1 MSSGSHYIALSG
13 LKARADELD
22 RLASDLANLGTS
34 GYKGERDTTAAAE
47 RPSFDRTLQSAID
60 TVHGGRKVNL
70 ADGAL
75 APTGRMLD
83 VAIDGKGF
91 FVIDTPSGP
100 RYTRNG
106 HFTLNENR
114 ELVTDDGLPV
124 SGADGHIT
132 LSEGEI
138 RIEDDGS
145 IYVDKTK
152 AGQLSVVEFADPSG
166 LTRDAGSRLR
176 ADGQE
181 ATPMETPVVKAGMLE
196 QSNVNVAERLAQ
208 LTTLSRSFEAL
219 QKSISMMLNDVDGRA
234 IDTLG
239 RRS

>member
-22 RLASDLANLGTS
+22 RLASDLANLSTA

-47 RPSFDRTLQSAID
+47 RPTFDRTLQSAID
-60 TVHGGRKVNL
+60 TVHGGRRVDM

-75 APTGRMLD
+75 APTGRNLD

-106 HFTLNENR
+106 HFTINDNR
-114 ELVTDDGLPV
+114 ELVTDDGMPV
-124 SGADGHIT
+124 SGADGQIS

-138 RIEDDGS
+138 RIEGDGS
-145 IYVDKTK
+145 VYVDKVK
-152 AGQLSVVEFADPSG
+152 AGQLAVVEFADPQG
-166 LTRDAGSRLR
+166 LTREGTRWR
-176 ADGQE
+176 ADGLE
-181 ATPMETPVVKAGMLE
+181 AKPIETPVVRAGMLE
-196 QSNVNVAERLAQ
+196 QSNVNVADRLAH